1 MTDPEREHNLAALQ
15 NRLGYTF
22 RDVQLLECALT
33 HKSYANEMGLPH
45 HYERMEFLGDA
56 VLELIVSTYLYSM
69 YPAAHEGQLSKLR
82 ACLVSAETFA
92 ALAREL
98 ELGALLQLG
107 RGEARSGGRDK
118 NSLLAAAL
126 EAVVGALYLDGG
138 FVQAQ
143 AFFLHRF
150 NTTLEAYIQTA
161 QVWDYKGLLQEQTLS
176 LFGCI
181 PTYRVVCEEGPA
193 HQKTFHVQLSLNQ
206 NPYDLI
212 GTGRSKKAAEQHA
225 ARQLLALLQHNG
237 PDACWIHTGLMNENK
252 CNAVQ

>member
-1 MTDPEREHNLAALQ
+1 MTDPERERCLAALQ
-15 NRLGYTF
+15 ERLGYTF
-22 RDVQLLECALT
+22 RDAQLLECALT
-33 HKSYANEMGLPH
+33 HKSYANEMGMPH

-56 VLELIVSTYLYSM
+56 VLELVVSTSLYAM

-82 ACLVSAETFA
+82 AYLVRAETFA

-98 ELGALLQLG
+98 ELGHLLKLG

-126 EAVVGALYLDGG
+126 EAVMGALYLDGG
-138 FVQAQ
+138 FAQAQ
-143 AFFLHRF
+143 AVFLKCF
-150 NTTLEAYIQTA
+150 SAALNAYTETA

-176 LFGCI
+176 LFGCM

-193 HQKTFHVQLSLNQ
+193 HQKTFHVQLSLNRDMY
-206 NPYDLI
+206 NCV

-225 ARQLLALLQHNG
+225 ARQLLALLQHEE
-237 PDACWIHTGLMNENK
+237 PDA
-252 CNAVQ
+252 

>member
-1 MTDPEREHNLAALQ
+1 MTEPERERHLAALQ
-15 NRLGYTF
+15 DRLGYTF
-22 RDVQLLECALT
+22 RDVQLLACALT

-82 ACLVSAETFA
+82 SCLVSAETFA

-98 ELGALLQLG
+98 ELGGLLQLG
-107 RGEARSGGRDK
+107 RGEARSGGHDK

-126 EAVVGALYLDGG
+126 EAVIGALYLDGG

-143 AFFLHRF
+143 AVFLQCF
-150 NTTLEAYIQTA
+150 DAALEAYLQTA
-161 QVWDYKGLLQEQTLS
+161 QVWDYKGMLQEQTLS
-176 LFGCI
+176 LFGCM
-181 PTYRVVCEEGPA
+181 PTYRVVCEEGSA
-193 HQKTFHVQLSLNQ
+193 HQKTFHVQLSLNREM
-206 NPYDLI
+206 YDCI

-225 ARQLLALLQHNG
+225 ARQLLALLQSDG
-237 PDACWIHTGLMNENK
+237 PDS
-252 CNAVQ
+252 